1 LKDDETVQSSGEED
15 ELFRDELNGKYILTF
30 IAIDNDNEASFVL
43 AATDDSQ
50 KFAKTPVTIYIYF
63 L

>member
-1 LKDDETVQSSGEED
+1 LAYV
-15 ELFRDELNGKYILTF
+15 LTF